1 MSYKWKGTCPICGK
15 AFSTG
20 LTEFEMLNHIGATMD
35 CPSCNALLK
44 LNEDLTCSDFGEEL
58 VSIYHDMGLDV
69 SKAHAQNS
77 YIDL

>member
-1 MSYKWKGTCPICGK
+1 MSNKWKGICPICGK
-15 AFSTG
+15 TFSTG
-20 LTEFEMLNHIGATMD
+20 LTESDMLNHIGATMD

-58 VSIYHDMGLDV
+58 VSIYKDMGLDV
-69 SKAHAQNS
+69 SKTNAQNS